1 MKELSKQMIEDFGKG
16 FNAENI
22 KNMQQF
28 YLMQVAEEIQI
39 LEPTKKPEDVIRD
52 IYVLEF
58 LGLTS
63 NDDFYESD
71 LE

>member
-1 MKELSKQMIEDFGKG
+1 MIEDFGKG
-16 FNAENI
+16 FNVENM
-22 KNMQQF
+22 KNMRQF

-39 LEPTKKPEDVIRD
+39 LKPTKKPEDVIRD